1 MCKPFR
7 TEGRCRL
14 MAEPKDQQS
23 RRQPPRTHGKRLKA
37 RGEERTWHKPDYQ
50 IVEASMEMSAYFLTR

>member
-1 MCKPFR
+1 
-7 TEGRCRL
+7 